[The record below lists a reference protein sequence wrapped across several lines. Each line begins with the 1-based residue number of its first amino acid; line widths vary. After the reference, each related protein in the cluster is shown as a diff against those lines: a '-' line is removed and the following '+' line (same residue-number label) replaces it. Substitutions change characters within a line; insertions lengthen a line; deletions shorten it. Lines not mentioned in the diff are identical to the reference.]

1 MYTRDREEAS
11 QKLSRF
17 ARSLWRAP
25 YPHGNPN
32 FAKSI
37 GGGLRD
43 ERLPR
48 RPRSSISFVPGSPLL
63 FHSSSNFRVVTAE
76 WFVFLSLRYHPLPD
90 LLSLL
95 SFASLLEGRARPA
108 SRLLV
113 WPFLVRSGEK
123 PRYRNIRDLWERL
136 ESLLI
141 LKKYFS
147 NE

>member
-17 ARSLWRAP
+17 AQSLWRSP

-76 WFVFLSLRYHPLPD
+76 RFVFLSLRYHPLPD

-95 SFASLLEGRARPA
+95 SFASLLERFCRRSSFAIISVTLLA
-108 SRLLV
+108 SIG
-113 WPFLVRSGEK
+113 GEG
-123 PRYRNIRDLWERL
+123 
-136 ESLLI
+136 
-141 LKKYFS
+141 
-147 NE
+147 